1 MANIPV
7 EQSLWQRFC
16 SGDHAA
22 FESVYR
28 DHAVHVTAFLR
39 HYLADVQSAQD
50 ITQDV
55 FLALW
60 QSPNGFNP
68 ARGNFRAYIYGIA
81 RRRAAD
87 SWRRCHSPPV
97 PRPSLTATGDD
108 ELAVTVSQAL
118 QQLEPSD
125 RALLWLRE
133 VEGYSQAE
141 LADILDIPVGT
152 VKSRLFAA
160 REALRRIWHTGRSSI
175 KRDKESI

>member
-7 EQSLWQRFC
+7 EQILWQRFC

-22 FESVYR
+22 FETIYR
-28 DHAVHVTAFLR
+28 DHALHVTVFLR
-39 HYLADVQSAQD
+39 HYLPDAQSAQD
-50 ITQDV
+50 VTQDV

-60 QSPNGFNP
+60 QNPNGFNP

-87 SWRRCHSPPV
+87 SWRRRHSPAV
-97 PRPSLTATGDD
+97 PLPSPTAAGD

-118 QQLEPSD
+118 QQLDPSE

-133 VEGYSQAE
+133 VEGYSQA
-141 LADILDIPVGT
+141 
-152 VKSRLFAA
+152 
-160 REALRRIWHTGRSSI
+160 
-175 KRDKESI
+175 